1 PNEEAIQQLYIDP
14 KEAKQAS
21 DIMTEA
27 LDFAQKHAEHT
38 NDYKE
43 YSKQDGVVLYFKKF
57 KDTEIGKLELTIPNP
72 DSYDDVVS
80 MLWDPNGAKNF
91 DDKFIKGSIYRV
103 YDQNLVIIQQRYK
116 SLIRSWQRYYH
127 ALANKIELSKN
138 KTAIVLVSSD
148 MNDHDEAIQQLYI
161 DPKEAKQAS
170 DIMTEAL
177 DFAQKHAEHTND
189 YKEYSKQ
196 DGVVLYFKKFK
207 DTEIGKLELTIPNPD
222 SYDDVV
228 SMLWDPNGAKNFD
241 DKFIKGSIYR
251 VYDQNLVIIQQRY
264 KSLIRSWQRYYH
276 ALANKIELSKNK
288 TAIVLVSSDMNDHDG
303 GKNKKYV
310 NPFVESANSFKPDI
324 DSEEDIRNGDLYK
337 MYINLVA
344 F

>member
-1 PNEEAIQQLYIDP
+1 GYMQNMAFASDSTPSPNSPNEEAIQQLYIDP

-72 DSYDDVVS
+72 DSYDDVVNI
-80 MLWDPNGAKNF
+80 LWDPNGAKNF
-91 DDKFIKGSIYRV
+91 DDKFIKGTIRRV
-103 YDQNLVIIQQRYK
+103 YNKNLVIIQQ
-116 SLIRSWQRYYH
+116 L
-127 ALANKIELSKN
+127 
-138 KTAIVLVSSD
+138 
-148 MNDHDEAIQQLYI
+148 
-161 DPKEAKQAS
+161 
-170 DIMTEAL
+170 
-177 DFAQKHAEHTND
+177 
-189 YKEYSKQ
+189 
-196 DGVVLYFKKFK
+196 
-207 DTEIGKLELTIPNPD
+207 
-222 SYDDVV
+222 
-228 SMLWDPNGAKNFD
+228 
-241 DKFIKGSIYR
+241 
-251 VYDQNLVIIQQRY
+251 Y

-344 F
+344 FFIEKEADCVKVTYVSSIDPNAPYLTPASFI